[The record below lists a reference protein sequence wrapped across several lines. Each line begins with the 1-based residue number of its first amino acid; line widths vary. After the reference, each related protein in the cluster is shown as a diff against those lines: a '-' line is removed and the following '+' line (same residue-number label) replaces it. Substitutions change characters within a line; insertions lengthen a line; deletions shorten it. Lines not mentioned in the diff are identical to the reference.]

1 MSQPVALLDEER
13 WLRAAREG
21 DQDAFQRLVERY
33 EVAAFNVALHT
44 LRDRDEAADAT
55 QDAFLSAYRAIGQ
68 FRGGSFRAWLMRIVT
83 NACLDIRR
91 RAKRR
96 PTSSL
101 DALVEQIGEAP
112 WADPTADD
120 PEDITLSRER
130 HAVIQ
135 AALSALPDE
144 QQLAIVLVDI
154 QGFSY
159 EEAAQALDC
168 AVGTVRSRLAR
179 GRVRVRDLLLEQG
192 NFP

>member
-13 WLRAAREG
+13 WLRAARDG

-33 EVAAFNVALHT
+33 EVAAFNVAFQTLHS
-44 LRDRDEAADAT
+44 RDEAADAT
-55 QDAFLSAYRAIGQ
+55 QDAFLSAYRSLGQ
-68 FRGGSFRAWLMRIVT
+68 FRGGSFRAWLMRIVV
-83 NACLDIRR
+83 NACLDLLR

-112 WADPTADD
+112 WADPADND
-120 PEDITLSRER
+120 PERIALSRER
-130 HAVIQ
+130 HATIQ
-135 AALSALPDE
+135 TALAALPDE
-144 QQLAIVLVDI
+144 QRLAIVLVDI

-159 EEAAQALDC
+159 EEAAQALNC

-179 GRVRVRDLLLEQG
+179 GRMRVRDRLLEDG
-192 NFP
+192 NLL